1 MSGEN
6 VAIVLALVLLICMLV
21 EKKFWDRAVLTLGK
35 RTFIECKTMC
45 FWVAFEAPTLNFEM
59 CLKQW
64 LFLLELGQIQS
75 I

>member
-6 VAIVLALVLLICMLV
+6 VAIVLALVVRICMLV

-64 LFLLELGQIQS
+64 LVKMENCQVF
-75 I
+75 